1 MDNRQ
6 LSAVFEE
13 MADILEIKG
22 ENPFRIRSFRRVAEI
37 VAALDFSVA
46 ETIGTDPARLRE
58 IPGIGEGTIR
68 KLEELAETGQ
78 CQEHQRLRSELPPS
92 MLPLLNIKGLGPKR
106 VKQFWTSLQVG
117 NLEELE
123 AAARGGKLRTL
134 PGIGER
140 TEAGIL
146 KAIED
151 YRRQTGRFRL
161 DQALRLS
168 ADLVAYLQGRPDIDR
183 VEAAGSTRRRK
194 ETVGDI
200 DILIDSAAPRSA
212 IDTALQFPGIRDV
225 MAKGD
230 TKASVLLGRGFQVD
244 FRVLESGSFGAALQY
259 FTGSKEHN
267 VVIRER
273 AKRLGYKVSE
283 YGVFRTVDDVKL
295 AGEVED
301 DVYRLV
307 GLPPI
312 PPELRE
318 NRGEIEAAE
327 AGALPDLIHRKDI
340 RGDLHMH
347 THASDGK
354 DSIEAMAEA
363 GLAAGYQY
371 IAITDHSKALP
382 MIGGLNEGRLAEQA
396 AQIDAINRRLTG
408 IRVLKGMEVDILAD
422 GSLDLNDEALGTLDV
437 VVVSI
442 HSRFNMTRDEM
453 TARVCT
459 ALRHP
464 RVNILAHPTGRLLG
478 RREPYEIDLERV
490 ISVARDHRV
499 ALELNSYPDRLDLK
513 DVHCRMVKDLGGLLS
528 IDTDSHSAA
537 MLGFMAYGI
546 DTARRGW
553 IEAEDVIN
561 TYELERLMRVL
572 RKEQYR

>member
-1 MDNRQ
+1 
-6 LSAVFEE
+6 
-13 MADILEIKG
+13 
-22 ENPFRIRSFRRVAEI
+22 
-37 VAALDFSVA
+37 
-46 ETIGTDPARLRE
+46 
-58 IPGIGEGTIR
+58 
-68 KLEELAETGQ
+68 
-78 CQEHQRLRSELPPS
+78 

-200 DILIDSAAPRSA
+200 DILIASAAPRSA

-453 TARVCT
+453 TARICT

-513 DVHCRMVKDLGGLLS
+513 DIHCRMVKDLGGLLS